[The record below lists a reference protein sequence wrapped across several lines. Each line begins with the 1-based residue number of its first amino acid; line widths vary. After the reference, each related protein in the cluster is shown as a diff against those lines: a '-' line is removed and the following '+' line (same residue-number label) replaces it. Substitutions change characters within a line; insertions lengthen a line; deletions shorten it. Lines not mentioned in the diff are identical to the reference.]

1 MSVITSTLESRMN
14 NRAAASTM
22 PRSFAVLLTRGS
34 TSRMGSPLETARLH
48 GRPDAVDEC
57 RPARVAQTRRHDRQ
71 HLLHVQHVLRVAR
84 PRAVLELVPDA
95 EAIHVVRHHLR

>member
-1 MSVITSTLESRMN
+1 MSVSTSTLESRMN
-14 NRAAASTM
+14 RRAAASTM

-57 RPARVAQTRRHDRQ
+57 RPARVAQARRHDRQ
-71 HLLHVQHVLRVAR
+71 HLLHVHHVLRIAR
-84 PRAVLELVPDA
+84 PGAVLELVPDT
-95 EAIHVVRHHLR
+95 EAVHIVGRDFR